1 MAYLSIRPGQ
11 YLAVFYSDD
20 TVWHQRLALW
30 RVKEGVWVLRTPDSD
45 VYAEDLRGVEDGPSR
60 VKIKGIDFRYW
71 SRVGGPCYRFA
82 EEPSE
87 QELKAFIRHG
97 HSIAMEEDDFDGG
110 WQPTELMVG
119 DTVRDFASFVGGS
132 FLPHRLSGKQATGQG
147 GVRRRALT
155 DGERGAGH
163 PASPGLADAPA
174 FPLVAAHTWRS
185 AEPRSGVAVGE
196 SLTPVAG
203 IDKHLGPQDAV
214 FFRNGAWLRGEL
226 VADHLYDQWLLD
238 RVKALTGCS
247 STSSKAAELI
257 GISSK
262 NQAAP
267 EPIATDLQQTEDGN
281 DVRTLAVEYDDQGE
295 RYRDWRRVVSD
306 STSHTWPDWPHQGP
320 ASLLHSLKHFM
331 KHGGEPRS
339 SYQLWLRKHHLQET
353 DRTAHE
359 VRTLVE
365 ALWLGGCY
373 DQLNMPCLASF
384 EALGRRL
391 QTIVEAYS
399 GSTGGSRTGTTPN
412 CSQAQLLQMISS
424 RLTSALGLLRRDVK
438 KWNWSR
444 PARKSRR

>member
-20 TVWHQRLALW
+20 TIWHQRLALW

-97 HSIAMEEDDFDGG
+97 HSIAMKEDDFDGG

-119 DTVRDFASFVGGS
+119 DTVRDFASFFGGS

-147 GVRRRALT
+147 GVRAAGALT

-163 PASPGLADAPA
+163 PASPAPAHTPA

-247 STSSKAAELI
+247 STSSKAAGSRQRIRPLP
-257 GISSK
+257 SPS
-262 NQAAP
+262 P
-267 EPIATDLQQTEDGN
+267 QTCS
-281 DVRTLAVEYDDQGE
+281 RL
-295 RYRDWRRVVSD
+295 
-306 STSHTWPDWPHQGP
+306 
-320 ASLLHSLKHFM
+320 
-331 KHGGEPRS
+331 
-339 SYQLWLRKHHLQET
+339 
-353 DRTAHE
+353 RTAMMCGRWQSNTTTRARGTETVGGLFPTQPRTHGQTGLIR
-359 VRTLVE
+359 VRL
-365 ALWLGGCY
+365 
-373 DQLNMPCLASF
+373 PFSI
-384 EALGRRL
+384 R
-391 QTIVEAYS
+391 
-399 GSTGGSRTGTTPN
+399 
-412 CSQAQLLQMISS
+412 
-424 RLTSALGLLRRDVK
+424 
-438 KWNWSR
+438 
-444 PARKSRR
+444 